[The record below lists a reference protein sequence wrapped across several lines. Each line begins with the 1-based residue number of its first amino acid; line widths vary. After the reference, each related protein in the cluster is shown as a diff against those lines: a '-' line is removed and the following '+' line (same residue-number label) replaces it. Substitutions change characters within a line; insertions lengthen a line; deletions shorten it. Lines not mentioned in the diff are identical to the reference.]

1 MKDNLKRYLYSEI
14 WIYFIITQHRLI
26 FQDAKLNHHAN
37 KKSFDEIIVVATAI
51 VFLVAGYDTTAATL
65 AFALYQLAKNPEVQE
80 RLRDEIQ
87 EVTNGDLEKNLSYDD
102 LQTMTYLDQVINE
115 TLRLHN
121 PIGSLNRITT
131 KDYMMPET
139 DLMIPK
145 GVGVW
150 INVMAIHF
158 DENHYANPHDFD
170 PDHFSKD
177 AKAKRNP

>member
-1 MKDNLKRYLYSEI
+1 MHAEQKYNIESTEAD
-14 WIYFIITQHRLI
+14 IYVCLI
-26 FQDAKLNHHAN
+26 
-37 KKSFDEIIVVATAI
+37 
-51 VFLVAGYDTTAATL
+51 Y
-65 AFALYQLAKNPEVQE
+65 Y
-80 RLRDEIQ
+80 
-87 EVTNGDLEKNLSYDD
+87 
-102 LQTMTYLDQVINE
+102 VINE

-121 PIGSLNRITT
+121 PVGALNRTTT

-139 DLMIPK
+139 DLIIPK

-158 DENHYANPHDFD
+158 DENHYANPHDFN